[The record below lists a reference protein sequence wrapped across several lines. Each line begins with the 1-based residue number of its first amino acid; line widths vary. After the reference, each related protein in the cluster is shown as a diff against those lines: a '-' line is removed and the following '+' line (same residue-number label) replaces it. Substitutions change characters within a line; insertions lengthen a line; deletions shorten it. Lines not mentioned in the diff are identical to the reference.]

1 MSAVNGGRFNV
12 AAAVRGLLSE
22 YPDAD
27 ASRLWE
33 LCVERGMDVGAV
45 SRNAFRVACSI
56 ARKKMSGGAVSAGA
70 VSADAVAGGA
80 VSGGAVSADVGS
92 GGPEKSSRVKSSRE
106 KSRSVNSNPV
116 KTSLVKE
123 SSGEKLVPSKFVGE
137 LSGAVCGSDRVRLA
151 AEFLCACG
159 YDLAVG
165 KSLLESVSE
174 LRVLWVGDSGSGGS
188 GGAVPL

>member
-12 AAAVRGLLSE
+12 AAAVRVLLSE

-33 LCVERGMDVGAV
+33 LCVERGMDAGAV

-56 ARKKMSGGAVSAGA
+56 ARKKMS
-70 VSADAVAGGA
+70 GGA

-165 KSLLESVSE
+165 KSLLESVNE

-188 GGAVPL
+188 GDAVPL

>member
-56 ARKKMSGGAVSAGA
+56 ARKKMSGGAVSA
-70 VSADAVAGGA
+70 DAVA
-80 VSGGAVSADVGS
+80 GGAVSADVGS
-92 GGPEKSSRVKSSRE
+92 GGPEKSSRVKSSRV
-106 KSRSVNSNPV
+106 KSRSVNSKPV
-116 KTSLVKE
+116 KAALLAE

>member
-33 LCVERGMDVGAV
+33 LCVERGMDAGAV

-56 ARKKMSGGAVSAGA
+56 ARKKMS
-70 VSADAVAGGA
+70 GGA

-123 SSGEKLVPSKFVGE
+123 SSGVKLVPSKLVPSKLGIE
-137 LSGAVCGSDRVRLA
+137 SSGAVCDSDRVRLS